1 MIKKIL
7 LLVLLVGAVSFPV
20 VADEIK
26 GKVVNRKNEP
36 VDAMAVIVQTQDSVF
51 VDAGITDLDGY
62 FYLEVSAGEY
72 VIYFQHILYEPL
84 RMDAKPGDMGTVMVN
99 EKENLISDITV
110 TAQRPQVKVEAGKL
124 IYDTPYLIQNKPV
137 NNAYEAIKE
146 LPGVIGGEDELQL
159 IGAGSLHVVI
169 NGKLTT
175 MTLEQLIAML
185 KTIPSSRVKSTE
197 IMYNAP
203 ARYNVKG
210 ALINVILDQP
220 DGEGETLQGE
230 VGTEFRQRHYA
241 NGQAR
246 GNLVYNNGRFGMD
259 VLVNG
264 QKGRSYTSET
274 MFARHTLKDEKVEI
288 EQENGG
294 KTSSTRGSFRLGLDY
309 LLKNEDKLSATYFI
323 EAGGADAR
331 RYSTSVFR
339 FLGEERN
346 EEAKSNTH
354 IDSNE
359 RMRNAQIQYEGHQG
373 IVFGVDYTNY
383 YSPDEQHFVN
393 DQNNVVTDL
402 LNNSKQNINKWMFF
416 TNHSLAIKE
425 WTMNYGVNV
434 STTRSRSDVDT
445 GIK

>member
-1 MIKKIL
+1 MNPCEWMQ
-7 LLVLLVGAVSFPV
+7 SP
-20 VADEIK
+20 DEA
-26 GKVVNRKNEP
+26 RRRC
-36 VDAMAVIVQTQDSVF
+36 
-51 VDAGITDLDGY
+51 AGLC
-62 FYLEVSAGEY
+62 
-72 VIYFQHILYEPL
+72 LYEPL

-175 MTLEQLIAML
+175 MTLDQLIAML

-210 ALINVILDQP
+210 TLINVILDQP
-220 DGEGETLQGE
+220 DGEWETLQGE

-241 NGQAR
+241 NGQAH

-339 FLGEERN
+339 FLDEERK

-359 RMRNAQIQYEGHQG
+359 RMQNAQIQYEGHQG
-373 IVFGVDYTNY
+373 FVFGVDYTNY

-393 DQNNVVTDL
+393 DQDNSVYDL

-416 TNHSLAIKE
+416 YQPFSGNKRMDDELWGECK
-425 WTMNYGVNV
+425 YYPFPFGC
-434 STTRSRSDVDT
+434 
-445 GIK
+445 GIPG